1 MKKVSLKILLP
12 IVLAVVSIICAM
24 ILLAAVVIPKSLE
37 KQAKEAISYEYE
49 YGDSELPER
58 QRKNLLSASVG
69 YVEADQLDDELVYL
83 TETERTVLE
92 WCRGKKT
99 EIGKF
104 YTIKT
109 ADRSV
114 VFAVYPSSEDF
125 GNAYDYVL
133 YVDTSAVGAYVSAIV
148 WIFSAVIAVIGV
160 IACIM
165 GLKVG
170 KSVETA
176 QEIRQSFFQNA
187 SHELKTPLM
196 AIQGYAE
203 GIQTEVLDAKKSAEI
218 ILEESDR
225 MTALVEQLLSL
236 SKIDSAQSIPKLSPY
251 DVREIVDDA
260 VISLAPVFAR
270 NGIELRVMKED
281 SRLIANCD
289 ENQLRKA
296 FTNLLSNA
304 LRHAESFVK
313 FSCKAE
319 SGKIIIVVSDDG
331 GGINEEDL
339 PRVFERFYTGRKGN
353 TGIGLALT
361 KEIIKLHGGE
371 ITALNDEKGAVFRI
385 VLPLVKED

>member
-114 VFAVYPSSEDF
+114 VFAVYPSGEDF

-148 WIFSAVIAVIGV
+148 WIFSAVIAVIGA

-270 NGIELRVMKED
+270 NGIELHVMKED

>member
-1 MKKVSLKILLP
+1 
-12 IVLAVVSIICAM
+12 M

-148 WIFSAVIAVIGV
+148 WIFSAVIAVIGA

>member
-1 MKKVSLKILLP
+1 MKKISLKILLP

-148 WIFSAVIAVIGV
+148 WIFSAVIAVIGA

-270 NGIELRVMKED
+270 NGIELHVMKED

>member
-24 ILLAAVVIPKSLE
+24 IMLAAVVIPKSLE

-148 WIFSAVIAVIGV
+148 WIFSAVIAVIGA

-270 NGIELRVMKED
+270 NGIELHVMKED

>member
-148 WIFSAVIAVIGV
+148 WIFSAVIAVIGA

-270 NGIELRVMKED
+270 NGIELHVMKED

-313 FSCKAE
+313 FNCKAE

>member
-148 WIFSAVIAVIGV
+148 WIFSAVIAVIGA

-270 NGIELRVMKED
+270 NGIELHVMKED

-319 SGKIIIVVSDDG
+319 NGKIIIVVSDDG

>member
-148 WIFSAVIAVIGV
+148 WIFSAVIAVIGA

-270 NGIELRVMKED
+270 NGIELHVMKED

-313 FSCKAE
+313 FSCKTE

-339 PRVFERFYTGRKGN
+339 PCVFERFYTGRKGN

>member
-148 WIFSAVIAVIGV
+148 WIFSAVIAVIGA

-270 NGIELRVMKED
+270 NGIELHVMKED

-385 VLPLVKED
+385 ILPLVKED

>member
-148 WIFSAVIAVIGV
+148 WIFSAVIAVIGA

-165 GLKVG
+165 GLKIG

-270 NGIELRVMKED
+270 NGIELHVMKED

>member
-148 WIFSAVIAVIGV
+148 WIFSAVIAVIGA

-203 GIQTEVLDAKKSAEI
+203 GIQTEVLDAKNSAEI

-270 NGIELRVMKED
+270 NGIELHVMKED

>member
-148 WIFSAVIAVIGV
+148 WIFSAVIAVIGA

-260 VISLAPVFAR
+260 VISLAPVFVR
-270 NGIELRVMKED
+270 NGIELHVMKED

>member
-148 WIFSAVIAVIGV
+148 WIFSAVIAVIGA

-203 GIQTEVLDAKKSAEI
+203 GIQTEVLDAKKSSEI

-260 VISLAPVFAR
+260 VMSLAPVFAR
-270 NGIELRVMKED
+270 NGIELHVMKED

>member
-148 WIFSAVIAVIGV
+148 WIFSAVIAVIGA

-270 NGIELRVMKED
+270 NGIELHVMKED

-361 KEIIKLHGGE
+361 KEIIKLHDGE

>member
-148 WIFSAVIAVIGV
+148 WIFSAVIAVIGA

>member
-1 MKKVSLKILLP
+1 
-12 IVLAVVSIICAM
+12 
-24 ILLAAVVIPKSLE
+24 
-37 KQAKEAISYEYE
+37 
-49 YGDSELPER
+49 
-58 QRKNLLSASVG
+58 
-69 YVEADQLDDELVYL
+69 
-83 TETERTVLE
+83 
-92 WCRGKKT
+92 
-99 EIGKF
+99 
-104 YTIKT
+104 
-109 ADRSV
+109 
-114 VFAVYPSSEDF
+114 
-125 GNAYDYVL
+125 
-133 YVDTSAVGAYVSAIV
+133 
-148 WIFSAVIAVIGV
+148 
-160 IACIM
+160 
-165 GLKVG
+165 
-170 KSVETA
+170 
-176 QEIRQSFFQNA
+176 
-187 SHELKTPLM
+187 
-196 AIQGYAE
+196 
-203 GIQTEVLDAKKSAEI
+203 
-218 ILEESDR
+218 

-270 NGIELRVMKED
+270 NGIELHVMKED

>member
-148 WIFSAVIAVIGV
+148 WIFSAVIAVIGA

-251 DVREIVDDA
+251 DVREIVDDT

-270 NGIELRVMKED
+270 NGIELHVMKED

>member
-109 ADRSV
+109 EDRSV

-148 WIFSAVIAVIGV
+148 WIFSAVIAVIGA

>member
-148 WIFSAVIAVIGV
+148 WIFSAVIAVIGA

-165 GLKVG
+165 GLKIG

>member
-148 WIFSAVIAVIGV
+148 WIFSAVIAVIGA

-270 NGIELRVMKED
+270 NGIELHVMKEN

>member
-165 GLKVG
+165 GFKVG

>member
-148 WIFSAVIAVIGV
+148 WIFSAVIAVIGA

-281 SRLIANCD
+281 SRLIANCN